1 MLQYPKCYVY
11 CAILYAGL
19 LRRRLQSSFV
29 LLSDYTSLTLTHI
42 VLYQPFFDSQCQPPY
57 DCKLSVMLDLF
68 GVFKVF
74 QPLRGMVCMYGTIP
88 VCPFALI
95 TVSPHSNIAPGAYP
109 TLVLHS
115 IV

>member
-1 MLQYPKCYVY
+1 MLRVLCHT
-11 CAILYAGL
+11 IRGL

-42 VLYQPFFDSQCQPPY
+42 VLYQHFFDSQCHPPY

-74 QPLRGMVCMYGTIP
+74 QPLRAGRCGMVRMYGTIP
-88 VCPFALI
+88 LR
-95 TVSPHSNIAPGAYP
+95 THY
-109 TLVLHS
+109 S
-115 IV
+115 IISFKYFSRCLSHARASYNTA